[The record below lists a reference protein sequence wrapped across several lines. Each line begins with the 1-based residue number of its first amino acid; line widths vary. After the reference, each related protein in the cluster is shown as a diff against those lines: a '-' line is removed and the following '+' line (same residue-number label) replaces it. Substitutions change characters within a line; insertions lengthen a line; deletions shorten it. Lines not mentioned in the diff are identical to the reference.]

1 MKNRKIIIGS
11 RGSKLALIYAEKAR
25 EKILK
30 YSKDFGI
37 EEVIIKEIVT
47 KGDQVQDKRLSEV
60 GGKGLFS
67 KTIEVELLEKKIDIA
82 VHALKDMPSEATKGL
97 LTDCF
102 LERNDPREI
111 LISKDNK
118 DLKDLA
124 SNSIIGTSSFRRE
137 FQIKKIRDDLNC
149 KLIRGNV
156 DTRIRKLNEN
166 LYDAVILSYAGINS
180 LGLNQNISQIFST
193 SEIIPCAGQGVIALQ
208 CRNDDEDLIEL
219 LKSVNHQSTQNSI
232 KTERDVLKVLEGDC
246 ETAVGVFARIND
258 NKIDIAIHALKDMP
272 SEETEGLLTNC
283 FLERNDPREILIS
296 RDKKYLKDLAPNS
309 IIGTSSYRR
318 EFQIKKIRKDLECK
332 LIRGNVDTRIK
343 KLNENL
349 YDAIILSY
357 AGINSLGLDQDISQ
371 TFSTTEL
378 IPSAGQGVIA
388 LQCRSNDEEL
398 IELLKKINHQTTH
411 NSIKAER
418 NVLKVLEGDCET
430 AVGVFASIDG
440 DKINLEA
447 ELFSLDGS
455 KRFYLKLSENI
466 DKANELGIEM
476 GKTLKKI
483 SNNSYKK

>member
-1 MKNRKIIIGS
+1 MKNKKIILGS

-25 EKILK
+25 EKILNH
-30 YSKDFGI
+30 SKDFGI

-82 VHALKDMPSEATKGL
+82 VHALKDMPSEETKGL

-118 DLKDLA
+118 HLKDLA
-124 SNSIIGTSSFRRE
+124 LNSIIGTSSFRRE

-166 LYDAVILSYAGINS
+166 LYDAIILSYAGIDS
-180 LGLNQNISQIFST
+180 LGLNQNISQTFST

-208 CRNDDEDLIEL
+208 CRD
-219 LKSVNHQSTQNSI
+219 
-232 KTERDVLKVLEGDC
+232 
-246 ETAVGVFARIND
+246 
-258 NKIDIAIHALKDMP
+258 
-272 SEETEGLLTNC
+272 
-283 FLERNDPREILIS
+283 
-296 RDKKYLKDLAPNS
+296 
-309 IIGTSSYRR
+309 
-318 EFQIKKIRKDLECK
+318 
-332 LIRGNVDTRIK
+332 
-343 KLNENL
+343 
-349 YDAIILSY
+349 
-357 AGINSLGLDQDISQ
+357 
-371 TFSTTEL
+371 
-378 IPSAGQGVIA
+378 
-388 LQCRSNDEEL
+388 NDEGL
-398 IELLKKINHQTTH
+398 IELLKKVDHQSTH
-411 NSIKAER
+411 SSIKAER

-430 AVGVFASIDG
+430 AIGAFANIEG
-440 DKINLEA
+440 DKINLEV

-455 KRFYLKLSENI
+455 KRFYLKSSESI
-466 DKANELGIEM
+466 DKAEELGIEM
-476 GKTLKKI
+476 GKTLKKM